1 MGSKVS
7 ERLVDQ
13 RIRNRIMEALWTRSL
28 GVKSVDTAL
37 GAKEWFE
44 SFFDWLPYEGP
55 TPRHNTAIT
64 PEEYA
69 ALDGVLAI
77 MQQAY
82 NETPIGFTRSGKFT
96 PTDEQLLA
104 SGWPERVAPVAKAA
118 LEMFCKRGRFSEDVE
133 EDSPSSPRPWL
144 GSP

>member
-1 MGSKVS
+1 MESKVS

-13 RIRNRIMEALWTRSL
+13 RIRNRIMEALWIRSL
-28 GVKSVDTAL
+28 GVESVDAAL

-44 SFFDWLPYEGP
+44 SFFDWLPYQGP
-55 TPRHNTAIT
+55 TPRDNTAIT
-64 PEEYA
+64 PGEYA
-69 ALDGVLAI
+69 AVDGVLAI
-77 MQQAY
+77 MQRAY
-82 NETPIGFTRSGKFT
+82 SETPIGFTRRGKFT

-133 EDSPSSPRPWL
+133 EDSPSSLQRWPGCP
-144 GSP
+144 